1 MPHHSEFEYQLEIQM
16 LEILDYSINLMY
28 GVRFFKRLITTNN
41 RKTWTW
47 TNIIK
52 PYKTDIKSW
61 VFSFFSL
68 TPITKNLY
76 TSFIPGKRDGL
87 TINMKH
93 RHKALL
99 KVHFYARY
107 FTYDMIGKNE
117 EFSCSHTPFTSS
129 C

>member
-1 MPHHSEFEYQLEIQM
+1 MIIEKHEYERILSNLLILISNLEC
-16 LEILDYSINLMY
+16 L
-28 GVRFFKRLITTNN
+28 V
-41 RKTWTW
+41 
-47 TNIIK
+47 
-52 PYKTDIKSW
+52 
-61 VFSFFSL
+61 FSL

-117 EFSCSHTPFTSS
+117 EFSCSHTPFASS